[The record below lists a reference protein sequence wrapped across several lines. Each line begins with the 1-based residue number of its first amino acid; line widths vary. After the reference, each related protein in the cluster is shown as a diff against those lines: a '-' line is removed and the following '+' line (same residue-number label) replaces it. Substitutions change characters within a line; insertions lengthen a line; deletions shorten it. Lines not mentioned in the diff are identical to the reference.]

1 MKKIFLAV
9 LIFLFSPYLMA
20 QSTQPTKNQRYF
32 DINKNI
38 DIFNSVLKE
47 LDMFYVDSIKVDSLV
62 QGTVRKML
70 AGLDPYTEYYSEE
83 EMDDFRFMTTG
94 EYAGIGA
101 VISYKDGHVI
111 INEPYE
117 GLPA

>member
-1 MKKIFLAV
+1 MKKNFLAV

-62 QGTVRKML
+62 QGTVRKCSPDSIL
-70 AGLDPYTEYYSEE
+70 TRNIIRKKRWTIFGL
-83 EMDDFRFMTTG
+83 
-94 EYAGIGA
+94 
-101 VISYKDGHVI
+101 
-111 INEPYE
+111 
-117 GLPA
+117 